1 MPRLSA
7 ALLLALTTALATGCA
22 SGRSAGPTGLDGERV
37 AREHAYTQLLE
48 IRVGGESAVGGYLV
62 EFTAVPLG
70 IRDERPY
77 PVGTVLVQDADMRT
91 VGFVTPAG
99 SGFAFDEDGWSH
111 PRGRGARADV
121 VGLILGTREPLR
133 FRALVVG
140 R

>member
-1 MPRLSA
+1 MSRLT

-22 SGRSAGPTGLDGERV
+22 SGRSASSVELDGPRV

-48 IRVGGESAVGGYLV
+48 IRAGGDPAVRGYLV

-77 PVGTVLVQDADMRT
+77 PVGTVLVQDADMTT
-91 VGFVTPAG
+91 VGFVTPSG
-99 SGFAFDEDGWSH
+99 SGFAFDDAGTSH
-111 PRGRGARADV
+111 ERGRGTRADV

-133 FRALVVG
+133 FRAIVAG
-140 R
+140 P